1 MHARSHFYLR
11 FSETEIL
18 KAIRSLQ
25 REIPLTEMKVKRG
38 QFLLD
43 ELPQEERVSKIL
55 LIFLCD
61 KDHQIAKIDENG
73 ISKIIRSSC
82 EKRVYFN
89 NLLAFV
95 CHFPLPLYIYI
106 SIFTFTFLY
115 FLFLCGVQSFW
126 PWLAAKK
133 FGSKTIES

>member
-55 LIFLCD
+55 LIFY
-61 KDHQIAKIDENG
+61 
-73 ISKIIRSSC
+73 
-82 EKRVYFN
+82 V
-89 NLLAFV
+89 
-95 CHFPLPLYIYI
+95 
-106 SIFTFTFLY
+106 T
-115 FLFLCGVQSFW
+115 
-126 PWLAAKK
+126 
-133 FGSKTIES
+133 KTIKLLK